1 MDKRHSI
8 RLVFGIFL
16 VWTSFVLVA
25 CQPAPVPPPA
35 LIPMPQKVE
44 WTGDLFRIKDNDP
57 RIAKRLV
64 ANLSGVE
71 HRTDEAYSLVVTADS
86 VVVTATTPT
95 GLFRGEQTLRQLT
108 TGTEGKEV
116 VAGCEITDWPAFQ
129 MRGFMLDLGR
139 NYMSVEVLKEVI
151 DVMAAYKLNVFHFH
165 VTDNPGWRLESKL
178 YPELSDPA
186 SMSRWP
192 GKFYTQEEF
201 RELVQYCQERHI
213 TLIPEFDIPG
223 HSDAFRKAL
232 GLETMSDPRVLTIMT
247 DLINELCSL
256 APPDVMP
263 YIHLGTDEVWHA
275 HERTAPELL
284 PSIAGLVKANQRE
297 LIVWRPGQPIENDST
312 SITQLWSSNGHPKP
326 GHRYLDSRLNY
337 VNHLDPLAGIGQI
350 YFDRINGS
358 AMGDSLRM
366 GGILCCWND
375 NLVENEYDVITH
387 NMVYPGIVT
396 YGETSWKGQPA
407 DVGENYLA
415 RLPLPGDPL
424 FDEFAEFEN
433 RLVSHRDRWF
443 SDKPFPYVKQ
453 MDIAW
458 KLIGPFDH
466 QGDFNRSFPVED
478 SLSDSYTVDGKEY
491 LWRGPYPGG
500 TIHIRHFFG
509 YPSWFEEKEGTMY
522 AASRIWSPRAQEV
535 DAWIGFHDWSRSGGR
550 RGGPFPQQGEWH
562 LTQPKV
568 WLNGAEIYPPV
579 WEKPGTP
586 VPSDEIPFADE
597 NYFFREPA
605 KISLQKGWNQVLLKI
620 PFGNPA
626 WKWMFTF
633 VPVKW
638 DNGHVSEVEGL
649 RFEPGY

>member
-1 MDKRHSI
+1 MDKRHSA
-8 RLVFGIFL
+8 RFVFGIFL
-16 VWTSFVLVA
+16 VLTVMALVA
-25 CQPAPVPPPA
+25 CQPASVPQPA
-35 LIPMPQKVE
+35 LIPMPQKVD
-44 WTGDLFRIKDNDP
+44 WTGEAFRVKANDT

-64 ANLSGVE
+64 GQLSGVE
-71 HRTDEAYSLVVTADS
+71 AYPEEAYSLSVTADS
-86 VVVTATTPT
+86 IVLTATTPT

-108 TGTEGKEV
+108 TGPEGKEV
-116 VAGCEITDWPAFQ
+116 VAGCEITDWPAFT

-139 NYMSVEVLKEVI
+139 NYMSVDILKEVI
-151 DVMAAYKLNVFHFH
+151 DVMSAYKLNVFHFH

-201 RELVQYCQERHI
+201 TDLVQYCHERHI

-232 GLETMSDPRVLTIMT
+232 GLETMSDPRVLAIMT
-247 DLINELCSL
+247 DLVNELCTL
-256 APPDVMP
+256 APPEVMP

-275 HERTAPELL
+275 HERPAPELL
-284 PSIAGLVKANQRE
+284 PSLAEVVKSNQRE
-297 LIVWRPGQPIENDST
+297 LIVWRPGQPIENDSA
-312 SITQLWSSNGHPKP
+312 SITQLWSSNGLPKP

-337 VNHLDPLAGIGQI
+337 LNHLDPFAGIGQL
-350 YFDRINGS
+350 YFDRING
-358 AMGDSLRM
+358 AAKGDSLRM

-396 YGETSWKGQPA
+396 YGETSWKGQSA
-407 DVGENYLA
+407 DVGEKYLA
-415 RLPLPGDPL
+415 PMPLPGDPL
-424 FDEFAEFEN
+424 FDEFADFEN
-433 RLVSHRDRWF
+433 RLVSHRERWF

-453 MDIAW
+453 MDISW

-466 QGDFNRSFPVED
+466 QGEFNRSFPVED
-478 SLSDSYTVDGKEY
+478 SLADSYTVDGKEY
-491 LWRGPYPGG
+491 HWTGPYHGG

-509 YPSWFEEKEGTMY
+509 YPSWFEEREGTMY
-522 AASRIWSPRAQEV
+522 AATRIWSPRTQEV

-562 LTQPKV
+562 ITQPIAWV
-568 WLNGAEIYPPV
+568 NGAAIDPPV
-579 WEKPGTP
+579 WEKPGTL
-586 VPSDEIPFADE
+586 VASDEVPFSDE
-597 NYFFREPA
+597 NYFFRDPA
-605 KISLQKGWNQVLLKI
+605 KITLRKGWNQVLLKI

-638 DNGHVSEVEGL
+638 DNGRVSEVEGI
-649 RFEPGY
+649 RFEAGF